1 MSKEGESLSI
11 EDYMAQGFTRV
22 QAIKKHYEGLKQ
34 HGGTNSQTTASAD
47 TNKEQLQ
54 KRYNEIQKVRKCF
67 IFVWERNTLIL
78 FYNFSS

>member
-34 HGGTNSQTTASAD
+34 HGGKNSQTASAD

-54 KRYNEIQKVRKCF
+54 KRYNEIQKVCKY
-67 IFVWERNTLIL
+67 V
-78 FYNFSS
+78 FYFCLGTQHFNNSLL